1 MIVTVDAG
9 NSRTKWG
16 VFEAGGALLTQGV
29 LDNGDLSRLALASSA
44 WQGCRRAV
52 VANVASK
59 AVEQQLG
66 ALFEACRLP
75 VLWVRA
81 QASLAGVSN
90 GYAEPAQLG
99 SDRWAALVAAWN
111 RYRAPCVVVLAG
123 TALTVD
129 ALSSKGEFLGGLIL
143 PGRAMMRQALA
154 DGTAAL
160 SVEQGECKDFPVCSK
175 DAIISGVAFSMAGA
189 VERQCAMLARREA
202 ATLCLLSGGDAA
214 WLAPALSRP
223 AEIVDNLVLQGL
235 FLIER
240 ECA

>member
-1 MIVTVDAG
+1 MIVAVDAG

-16 VFEAGGALLTQGV
+16 VFEAGGALLRQGV
-29 LDNGDLSRLALASSA
+29 LDNDDLSRLTLASNA

-52 VANVASK
+52 VANVAGK
-59 AVEQQLG
+59 AVERQLG

-75 VLWVRA
+75 VLWVQA

-111 RYRAPCVVVLAG
+111 RHRAPCVVVLAG

-189 VERQCAMLARREA
+189 VERQCAMLAR
-202 ATLCLLSGGDAA
+202 
-214 WLAPALSRP
+214 
-223 AEIVDNLVLQGL
+223 
-235 FLIER
+235 
-240 ECA
+240 